1 MIGVVLAGGRARR
14 MGGESKAAVG
24 LAGRPLVV
32 RPLAAMAA
40 VCDRVAVV
48 CKPDTVLPSLGPGVE
63 RWDEPIE
70 PQHPL
75 AGLAFALQRAGS
87 DVLVCAADMPFVDAP
102 LFEAVKEAARNA
114 PDARAVVAES
124 GGRLEPLLGV
134 YRPSALA
141 ALRAAGEDVRLTVVV
156 EGLEP
161 VRVPV
166 PADAVRSVNTPE
178 ELTAA
183 EAELAG

>member
-1 MIGVVLAGGRARR
+1 

-24 LAGRPLVV
+24 LAGGPLIARPLE
-32 RPLAAMAA
+32 AMAA

-48 CKPDTVLPSLGPGVE
+48 CKPDTELPSLLPGVE
-63 RWDEPIE
+63 RWDEPAE
-70 PQHPL
+70 PHHPL
-75 AGLAFALQRAGS
+75 AGIAFAVERAGGQ
-87 DVLVCAADMPFVDAP
+87 VLVCAGDMPFVTAA
-102 LFEAVKEAARNA
+102 LFESVKEAARGEPGA
-114 PDARAVVAES
+114 GAVVAEA

-134 YRPSALA
+134 YRPRALA
-141 ALRAAGEDVRLTVVV
+141 ALRAASGDARLTVVV

-178 ELTAA
+178 ELAAA